1 MAITVYNILNLPS
14 FKDATVLAGE
24 SALSNVVTQVS
35 ISDSPLSEID
45 YEISYPGDFYL
56 SEFYFAKDSVADM
69 VAYLNPILKAG
80 GSGICILDEYISE
93 LPETV
98 IDYCNTNNL
107 PIILNSVN
115 VPYAIMIREI
125 MELIIADGQ
134 NTLLANEV
142 SSIID
147 RTIDQKTQLRIM
159 NQINPHFHSS
169 ITAIYVTLKESG
181 KSAAEI
187 RDFFDRD
194 ILSSGIIFKDGV
206 LGIISHAHP
215 EKADSQINYYTD
227 KLKEFDNIKSIGVSD
242 PAIKLHDV
250 SKALNQAIAAAD
262 FSSHEDDIVLHYR
275 DLGIM
280 KLFMLLL
287 GQPELEEFYNDIIGS
302 LMEYD
307 RKHNSQLF
315 ETMLAFHKCGY
326 QHKEA
331 AKSLFV
337 HENTIRYRIS
347 KAQEIITAK
356 APRDDFRET
365 FSLALKC
372 KAIFDRDK

>member
-1 MAITVYNILNLPS
+1 MAISVYNILNLPS
-14 FKDATVLAGE
+14 FKDATVLAGH
-24 SALSNVVTQVS
+24 SALNNTVTQVS

-93 LPETV
+93 LPYTI
-98 IDYCNTNNL
+98 IDYCNANNL

-115 VPYAIMIREI
+115 VPYAVMIREI

-134 NTLLANEV
+134 NALLANEIT
-142 SSIID
+142 SIIE
-147 RTIDQKTQLRIM
+147 RTIDQRTQLRIM
-159 NQINPHFHSS
+159 NQINPHLHSD
-169 ITAIYVTLKESG
+169 ITAFYVTLHDSA
-181 KSAAEI
+181 KSAAEV

-194 ILSSGIIFKDGV
+194 ILSSGIMYNDNV
-206 LGIISHAHP
+206 LGIISHSGP
-215 EKADSQINYYTD
+215 DKADSQIQYYID
-227 KLKEFDNIKSIGVSD
+227 KLQEFPGIKSIGISD
-242 PAIKLHDV
+242 PAIKLSDI
-250 SKALNQAIAAAD
+250 SKAFNQAIAAAD
-262 FSSHEDDIVLHYR
+262 FSSHADDIVFHYR

-287 GQPELEEFYNDIIGS
+287 GEPELEEFYNDIIGS
-302 LMEYD
+302 LHEYD
-307 RKHNSQLF
+307 RKHNAQLY
-315 ETMLAFHKCGY
+315 ETMLTYHKCRY
-326 QHKEA
+326 QHKDA
-331 AKSLFV
+331 AKALFV

-347 KAQEIITAK
+347 KAQEIIESK

-365 FSLALKC
+365 FSMALKC
-372 KAIFDRDK
+372 KAVFDRYK